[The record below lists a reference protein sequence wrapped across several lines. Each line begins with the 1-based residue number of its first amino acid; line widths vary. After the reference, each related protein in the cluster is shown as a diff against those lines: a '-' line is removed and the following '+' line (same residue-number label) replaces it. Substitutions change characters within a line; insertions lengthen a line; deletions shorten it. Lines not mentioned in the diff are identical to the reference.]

1 MTASVDTEPRTL
13 FASHR
18 PSLLVS
24 VALGILLILSL
35 CGLFAD
41 LLAPYDYT
49 DQTLRNRFAPPVWM
63 GGDWSH
69 PLGTDALGRDILSR
83 LLNGLQISL
92 SVALLGTLI
101 GAVLGTFLG
110 FVAAHS
116 RGHVGGLIMALVDAQ
131 AAVPFQILVLAVLAL
146 FGNAFWL
153 FVALV
158 GLAGWETYARL
169 VRGAVLAAQQEG
181 YVSALRALGA
191 TPWRLYARHVLPNVA
206 NILIVQVTLNF
217 PSTIL
222 LETALSFLGLGI
234 QPPLTSLGEMLGS
247 GRDHLLL
254 AWWIA
259 VIPGVTIF
267 IITLS
272 MSLVG
277 DWLRDAL
284 DPNID
289 S

>member
-1 MTASVDTEPRTL
+1 MSENVDTEPQGL
-13 FASHR
+13 LASHR
-18 PSLLVS
+18 PSILVS
-24 VALGILLILSL
+24 LALGILIFLSL
-35 CGLFAD
+35 CGLFAGF
-41 LLAPYDYT
+41 LAPHDFT
-49 DQTLRNRFAPPVWM
+49 DQSLRNRFQPPVWM
-63 GGDWSH
+63 GGDWTY

-83 LLNGLQISL
+83 LLYGLRVSL
-92 SVALLGTLI
+92 GVALLGTLI

-116 RGHVGGLIMALVDAQ
+116 KGFVGGLIMALVDAQ
-131 AAVPFQILVLAVLAL
+131 AALPFQILVLGVLAL

-191 TPWRLYARHVLPNVA
+191 RPWRLYARHVLPNVA

-247 GRDHLLL
+247 GRNHLLL
-254 AWWIA
+254 SWWIA
-259 VIPGVTIF
+259 VIPGMTIF
-267 IITLS
+267 VITLS

-289 S
+289 P

>member
-1 MTASVDTEPRTL
+1 MQPDLDRSRILTR
-13 FASHR
+13 HR
-18 PSLLVS
+18 PSILVWTAIA
-24 VALGILLILSL
+24 VLVVFAM

-41 LLAPYDYT
+41 VLAPYDYT
-49 DQTLRNRFAPPVWM
+49 DQSLRNRFAEPVWL
-63 GGDWSH
+63 GGDRSH

-83 LLNGLQISL
+83 LFFGLRISL
-92 SVALLGTLI
+92 GVALLGTLI

-116 RGHVGGLIMALVDAQ
+116 RGRIGGAIMALVDAQ
-131 AAVPFQILVLAVLAL
+131 AALPFQILILGALAL
-146 FGNAFWL
+146 FGNALWL
-153 FVALV
+153 FIALV

-191 TPWRLYARHVLPNVA
+191 GPWRLYGTHVLPNVA

-259 VIPGVTIF
+259 VIPGMTIF
-267 IITLS
+267 LITLS

-289 S
+289 P

>member
-1 MTASVDTEPRTL
+1 MTANADAEPRGL
-13 FASHR
+13 LGGHR

-24 VALGILLILSL
+24 IALGILVLLSL
-35 CGLFAD
+35 CGLFAGI
-41 LLAPYDYT
+41 LAPYDYT
-49 DQTLRNRFAPPVWM
+49 DQFLRNRFAPPVWM

-69 PLGTDALGRDILSR
+69 SFGTDALGRDILSR
-83 LLNGLQISL
+83 LLYGLRISL
-92 SVALLGTLI
+92 GVALLGTLI

-116 RGHVGGLIMALVDAQ
+116 RGRVGGLIMALVDAQ
-131 AAVPFQILVLAVLAL
+131 AALPFQILVLGVLAL
-146 FGNAFWL
+146 FGNSFWL

-181 YVSALRALGA
+181 YVSALQALGA
-191 TPWRLYARHVLPNVA
+191 KPWRLYGRHVLPNVA

-259 VIPGVTIF
+259 VIPGMTIF
-267 IITLS
+267 VITLS
-272 MSLVG
+272 VSLVG

-289 S
+289 T

>member
-1 MTASVDTEPRTL
+1 MSASVDPDQRSL
-13 FASHR
+13 LASHR

-24 VALGILLILSL
+24 VALGLLIVLSV

-41 LLAPYDYT
+41 LFALHDYT
-49 DQTLRNRFAPPVWM
+49 DQSLRTRFQPPVWM
-63 GGDWSH
+63 GGDWTY

-83 LLNGLQISL
+83 LLYGLRISL
-92 SVALLGTLI
+92 GVALLGTLI

-116 RGHVGGLIMALVDAQ
+116 KGVVGGAIMALVDAQ
-131 AAVPFQILVLAVLAL
+131 AALPFQILVLGVLAL

-181 YVSALRALGA
+181 YVSALWALGA
-191 TPWRLYARHVLPNVA
+191 RPWRLYARHVLPNVA

-247 GRDHLLL
+247 GRNHLLL

-259 VIPGVTIF
+259 VIPGMTIF
-267 IITLS
+267 VITLS

-289 S
+289 P